1 MNLKKIMKL
10 HHIFRQKSD
19 KIVKH
24 EFYTLFLEKIAF
36 PFSVTF
42 NDKFVFIPTL
52 EYLHRWDLIGENF
65 CHSKY
70 IYLIERQ

>member
-36 PFSVTF
+36 PVSVIF
-42 NDKFVFIPTL
+42 KDKCMFIPT
-52 EYLHRWDLIGENF
+52 
-65 CHSKY
+65 
-70 IYLIERQ
+70 